1 MSATEDRERLATAVA
16 RIQATENARREAMT
30 KTHADLADAM
40 AARLGH
46 PVTVTANDV
55 IEGGEPR

>member
-1 MSATEDRERLATAVA
+1 MSDNDRERLAAAVA

-30 KTHADLADAM
+30 KTHSELAEAM

-46 PVTVTANDV
+46 SVTVTSNEV
-55 IEGGEPR
+55 IEGSEPR